1 MDRVLPSEGRG
12 LRFESCRADHNLI
25 VIGDCSSVGRALD
38 CGSSCRGFKSHHKK
52 IILGIGG
59 GIAAYKAPEIVRR
72 LRELGA
78 EVRVVMTS
86 AAKAFITPL
95 SLQVVSSNYV
105 ANEMLDQSYQA
116 AMKHIQLAKWADF
129 VILAP
134 ATADLLARLAAGFAN
149 DLLSAI
155 CLATPATIAAVP
167 AMNQHMYLAAA
178 TQANLTTLRKRGIL
192 LWGPDNGSQ
201 ACGDI
206 GLGRMLDPLVLVEQV
221 RSYFLT
227 SYSLTHLKIMITAG
241 PTREELDPVRFISNY
256 SSGKM
261 GFAIAYAAAARGA
274 QVTLI
279 AGPVNAN
286 TPPGVKQDR
295 IRLLERILLLTLG
308 FPMKGV
314 TQVSER
320 ELRNKFQSGIFLT
333 GFTRYTA

>member
-1 MDRVLPSEGRG
+1 MTELTS
-12 LRFESCRADHNLI
+12 
-25 VIGDCSSVGRALD
+25 
-38 CGSSCRGFKSHHKK
+38 KK

-286 TPPGVKQDR
+286 TPPGVKR
-295 IRLLERILLLTLG
+295 I
-308 FPMKGV
+308 
-314 TQVSER
+314 
-320 ELRNKFQSGIFLT
+320 
-333 GFTRYTA
+333 

>member
-1 MDRVLPSEGRG
+1 MTELTS
-12 LRFESCRADHNLI
+12 
-25 VIGDCSSVGRALD
+25 
-38 CGSSCRGFKSHHKK
+38 KK

-206 GLGRMLDPLVLVEQV
+206 GLGRMLDPLVLVEQDV
-221 RSYFLT
+221 RAGETDKAEAPYRD
-227 SYSLTHLKIMITAG
+227 SLTPHSSSTVHSLDQSMIPIRQTTHA
-241 PTREELDPVRFISNY
+241 N
-256 SSGKM
+256 SS
-261 GFAIAYAAAARGA
+261 
-274 QVTLI
+274 
-279 AGPVNAN
+279 
-286 TPPGVKQDR
+286 
-295 IRLLERILLLTLG
+295 ESLTLG
-308 FPMKGV
+308 
-314 TQVSER
+314 
-320 ELRNKFQSGIFLT
+320 LRFNSNQ
-333 GFTRYTA
+333 